1 MSDDPLDLDDPAA
14 CRERATQLAHTG
26 QSGSSA
32 AGLVL
37 ATVYVGDQL
46 ARIAD
51 LAADACAAEDRA
63 DAERRSATPLLP
75 SQRIAASAAALAN
88 HADEVA
94 AGLELRDDA
103 LPVAIRPVTDAIREL
118 ADVIELHAASPEET
132 AHPPF

>member
-1 MSDDPLDLDDPAA
+1 MSDDPLDLDDPAV

-63 DAERRSATPLLP
+63 DAARDRVPLRS
-75 SQRIAASAAALAN
+75 SDRIAAGAATLAD

-94 AGLELRDDA
+94 DGFSLIDDA
-103 LPVAIRPVTDAIREL
+103 LPVALRPVTDAIREL
-118 ADVIELHAASPEET
+118 ADVIEAHAASPGET
-132 AHPPF
+132 AHPPV